1 MAEPAKQKRK
11 APGPKA
17 FYLIYDIDADSGD
30 LVVHAFSR
38 KTDDVLTALSEHDGA
53 KVMKLMAPPGR

>member
-1 MAEPAKQKRK
+1 MAEKQKRK

-17 FYLIYDIDADSGD
+17 FYLIYDVDSNGE

-38 KTDDVLTALSEHDGA
+38 KTDDVLTALSDNDGA
-53 KVMKLMAPPGR
+53 KVKKLMAPPGR